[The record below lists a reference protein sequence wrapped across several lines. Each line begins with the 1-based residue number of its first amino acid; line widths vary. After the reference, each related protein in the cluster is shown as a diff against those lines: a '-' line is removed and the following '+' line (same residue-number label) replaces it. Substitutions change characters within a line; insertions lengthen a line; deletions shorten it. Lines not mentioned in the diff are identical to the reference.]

1 MLISHGDDDKR
12 EYYVVVSAFSHMLLV
27 LQTVKIVDAPDED
40 TSDEDTPDKDPPR
53 IRARLEAD
61 VKHVKTLSVV
71 STEAY
76 RCHDYDLE
84 LITDG
89 SGYFSDRYQL
99 GVIPTTDL
107 HFTFYA
113 AWTHCKLWTHDDLNN
128 VLRSFGETP
137 AGSKTDKL
145 RRVLTRWGIEEDD
158 INLIVEP
165 LEEEAAKK
173 AKARRK
179 KKEKKKLEAGRG
191 DKKPDNSSSSEGSGD
206 SGSSSGSE
214 SSDDGSKVSAFIH
227 V

>member
-1 MLISHGDDDKR
+1 M
-12 EYYVVVSAFSHMLLV
+12 
-27 LQTVKIVDAPDED
+27 
-40 TSDEDTPDKDPPR
+40 
-53 IRARLEAD
+53 
-61 VKHVKTLSVV
+61 
-71 STEAY
+71 
-76 RCHDYDLE
+76 
-84 LITDG
+84 ITDG
-89 SGYFSDRYQL
+89 LGYWSDRYQL

-145 RRVLTRWGIEEDD
+145 RRVLTRWEIPEDD
-158 INLIVEP
+158 INEIVEP

-191 DKKPDNSSSSEGSGD
+191 DKKPDNSSSSGGSGD